1 VHEDI
6 LCKGSP
12 FFASA
17 CKEEWKQGRE
27 HYIPLKGDEP
37 SIVDLYLQWIY
48 TGRIFSRPS
57 DEGGPEGE
65 GELGILVEG
74 YIFGEKV
81 QNGDFKDAVVDAIV
95 KCFPIPS
102 KKNKVGCP
110 PVLCVDKAYGGTP
123 EGSQLRKLLVAIYA
137 TRGSRAWLR
146 GTTSME
152 FLADLAARLLDERK
166 WPTAGLDLTAVSS
179 TNTVTTSP
187 AIESK
192 LWVTWYEGI
201 VRVSFPSCTSS
212 RVTGPA
218 RVCGKDICTT
228 RSNLPSPSHPSLVH
242 LELLGSP
249 VLVCHVPLVMHATE
263 VLRSPRLAPGSGHD
277 LPGCDAAACLP

>member
-1 VHEDI
+1 LINSFQGIIKTLSVGPLEVEFVVHEDI
-6 LCKGSP
+6 LCKSSP

-57 DEGGPEGE
+57 DEGGSEGE

-81 QNGDFKDAVVDAIV
+81 QNVDFKDAVLDAIV

-102 KKNKVGCP
+102 KKNKVCCP

-166 WPTAGLDLTAVSS
+166 WPTTGLDLTGCEFHQHGDDEPCYRIK
-179 TNTVTTSP
+179 T
-187 AIESK
+187 
-192 LWVTWYEGI
+192 
-201 VRVSFPSCTSS
+201 
-212 RVTGPA
+212 
-218 RVCGKDICTT
+218 
-228 RSNLPSPSHPSLVH
+228 
-242 LELLGSP
+242 LGG
-249 VLVCHVPLVMHATE
+249 VV
-263 VLRSPRLAPGSGHD
+263 
-277 LPGCDAAACLP
+277 